1 MTIAEQESSEVDES
15 VGTADRVSGR
25 ENAVLR
31 LSETEAASLSLDP
44 TDDIG
49 DTKMIINMGPSH
61 PSTGATDP
69 C

>member
-44 TDDIG
+44 TDDTVSYTHLTLP
-49 DTKMIINMGPSH
+49 TK
-61 PSTGATDP
+61 A
-69 C
+69 